1 MAELKKVMM
10 TTDASGA
17 VAAAQQGLA
26 VLVVDIIDM
35 STTLESAL
43 DAGAFKVFGAS
54 PDFTRAP
61 VKVDPERIGRVAA
74 RVALNEGV
82 GVIVV
87 SEPRI
92 GGDEERL
99 QRCQKL
105 MEGLNS
111 EGVIIEA
118 VVPNLGAETPKLTHF
133 ENRVVVAVTDT
144 GGVAFDAAFQETDLV
159 ITGTIAR
166 TLRQKG
172 TAPATTAALRA
183 LHLMRRAPGIAVVAA
198 SRNSQEDILAAHYI
212 LELIKE
218 LAGTQDMICE
228 SISPPF

>member
-1 MAELKKVMM
+1 MI
-10 TTDASGA
+10 
-17 VAAAQQGLA
+17 
-26 VLVVDIIDM
+26 VDVIDM

-43 DAGAFKVFGAS
+43 DAGAVKVFGAS

-61 VKVDPERIGRVAA
+61 VKVDPERIGRIAA
-74 RVALNEGV
+74 RTALTEGV

-87 SEPRI
+87 SEPRT

-118 VVPNLGAETPKLTHF
+118 VVPNLGAETPLLTHF

-144 GGVAFDAAFQETDLV
+144 GESPLTPPTRSPIRSLPEP
-159 ITGTIAR
+159 
-166 TLRQKG
+166 L
-172 TAPATTAALRA
+172 
-183 LHLMRRAPGIAVVAA
+183 PGL
-198 SRNSQEDILAAHYI
+198 SGKREPHRLLLPPCAH
-212 LELIKE
+212 
-218 LAGTQDMICE
+218 
-228 SISPPF
+228 SP

>member
-1 MAELKKVMM
+1 M
-10 TTDASGA
+10 
-17 VAAAQQGLA
+17 
-26 VLVVDIIDM
+26 VVDVIDM

-43 DAGAFKVFGAS
+43 DAGALRVFGAS

-61 VKVDPERIGRVAA
+61 VKVDPERIGRIAA
-74 RVALNEGV
+74 RAALADGV

-87 SEPRI
+87 SEPRA

-118 VVPNLGAETPKLTHF
+118 VVPNLGAETPKLTRF

-144 GGVAFDAAFQETDLV
+144 GG
-159 ITGTIAR
+159 
-166 TLRQKG
+166 
-172 TAPATTAALRA
+172 
-183 LHLMRRAPGIAVVAA
+183 
-198 SRNSQEDILAAHYI
+198 
-212 LELIKE
+212 
-218 LAGTQDMICE
+218 
-228 SISPPF
+228 

>member
-1 MAELKKVMM
+1 VVTTAELKKVMM

-17 VAAAQQGLA
+17 VSAAQQGLA
-26 VLVVDIIDM
+26 VMVVDVIDM

-43 DAGAFKVFGAS
+43 DAGALRVFGAS

-61 VKVDPERIGRVAA
+61 VKVDPERIGRIAA
-74 RVALNEGV
+74 RAALADGV

-87 SEPRI
+87 SEPRA

-118 VVPNLGAETPKLTHF
+118 VVPNLGAETPKLTRF

-144 GGVAFDAAFQETDLV
+144 GGVAFDAAYQVTDQV

-166 TLRQKG
+166 TLLQKG

-183 LHLMRRAPGIAVVAA
+183 LNLMRHASGIAVVAA

-212 LELIKE
+212 LGLIKD
-218 LAGTQDMICE
+218 LAPSRDIICE
-228 SISPPF
+228 TI

>member
-1 MAELKKVMM
+1 MM

-17 VAAAQQGLA
+17 VSAAERGLG
-26 VLVVDIIDM
+26 VLVVDVIDM

-43 DAGAFKVFGAS
+43 DAGALKVFGAS

-61 VKVDPERIGRVAA
+61 VKVDPERIGRIAA
-74 RVALNEGV
+74 QVALAEGV

-87 SEPRI
+87 SEPRT

-144 GGVAFDAAFQETDLV
+144 GGVAFDAAFQVTDQV

-183 LHLMRRAPGIAVVAA
+183 LNLMQNTPGVAVVAA

-212 LELIKE
+212 LGLIKD
-218 LAGTQDMICE
+218 LARTKGIICE
-228 SISPPF
+228 AV